1 MPVALVLCLIGM
13 FSYGH
18 VLSTGQSAIV
28 CAVVQAVMQGGIV
41 VAYNT
46 AFSYGLDAYS
56 DITNE
61 IFIVNMVIKNL
72 LFNGKSFHPSLD

>member
-1 MPVALVLCLIGM
+1 
-13 FSYGH
+13 
-18 VLSTGQSAIV
+18 
-28 CAVVQAVMQGGIV
+28 VVQAVMQGGIV